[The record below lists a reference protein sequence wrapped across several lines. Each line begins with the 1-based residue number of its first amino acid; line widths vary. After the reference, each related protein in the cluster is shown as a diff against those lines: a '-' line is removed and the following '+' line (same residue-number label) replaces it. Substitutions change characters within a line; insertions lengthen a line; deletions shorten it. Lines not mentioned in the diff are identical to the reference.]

1 MKRMTK
7 VLEGQMTIYD
17 TIKNKKIYSEKDLL
31 DILIRIKRKNYNND
45 GEIVDRLYE
54 EIKRLQEKLKD

>member
-1 MKRMTK
+1 MTK